1 MAASIQPFEA
11 ALGAEV
17 AGLDLS
23 QPVDDESFNLVREAY
38 DAHSV
43 LLFRNQRLTPQQHID
58 ISRRFGK
65 LEIHVLDQWCHAE
78 HPEILVVSNVKDQG
92 RHIGV
97 PHAGRYWHTDLSY
110 MQAPSRGSLLYA
122 IEIPERDGRAL
133 GDTRFTS
140 TVAAYD
146 ALPDD
151 VKARIADL
159 RATFSLAHHRSKLM
173 ADGADENP
181 LKPEQ
186 LVKVPV
192 AVHKIVQV
200 HPVTGRKCLF
210 VNEGHTVEILDL
222 PRDEGQELLDMLC
235 RHATKAE
242 FVYRHRWAVG
252 DLLMWDNVS
261 TQHIA
266 EFDYALPQRRYLLRT
281 TLEGVALA

>member
-181 LKPEQ
+181 
-186 LVKVPV
+186 
-192 AVHKIVQV
+192 A
-200 HPVTGRKCLF
+200 
-210 VNEGHTVEILDL
+210 
-222 PRDEGQELLDMLC
+222 
-235 RHATKAE
+235 
-242 FVYRHRWAVG
+242 
-252 DLLMWDNVS
+252 
-261 TQHIA
+261 
-266 EFDYALPQRRYLLRT
+266 
-281 TLEGVALA
+281 